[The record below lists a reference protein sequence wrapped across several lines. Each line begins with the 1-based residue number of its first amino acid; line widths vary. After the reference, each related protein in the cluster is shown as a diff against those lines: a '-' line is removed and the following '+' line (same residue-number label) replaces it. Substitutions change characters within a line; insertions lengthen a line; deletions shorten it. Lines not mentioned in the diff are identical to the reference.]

1 MAEELRRVRK
11 ERPAWLRRRVRK
23 ETTGIACAEFAA
35 SVATA
40 AAAAATGARSVG
52 MEKDAE
58 AGKY

>member
-23 ETTGIACAEFAA
+23 ETPGIACAEFAA
-35 SVATA
+35 SVATT
-40 AAAAATGARSVG
+40 AAATGARSVG